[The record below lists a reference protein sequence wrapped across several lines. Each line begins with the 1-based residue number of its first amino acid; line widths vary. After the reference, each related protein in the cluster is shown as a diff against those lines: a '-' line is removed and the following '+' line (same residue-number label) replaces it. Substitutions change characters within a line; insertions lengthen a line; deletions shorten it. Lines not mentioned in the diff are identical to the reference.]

1 MYPQCSQRR
10 SLSAGGGARKLMVT
24 EYSTREMPDSFEQ
37 PGPDP
42 SGSRVLIFIVSYEA
56 SRHIVSTLDRI
67 PAELLESDLVDILVI
82 DDASKDSTASQAHDW
97 AMKRNFHRLT
107 VLRNPVNQGYGGN
120 QKLGY
125 RLAVD
130 HCYDFVILLHGDGQ
144 YAPELLPTFIKTWRE
159 HDADVVLG
167 TRMDS
172 IKSARAGGMPWYKVI
187 GNRLLTWMQN
197 KLTGQNLTEYHTGY
211 RGYSTR
217 FLRAVPF
224 EANTN
229 QFHFDTD
236 ILLQAFHIKA
246 KIQQFPIP
254 THYGDEICRVD
265 GTRYAKDVMF
275 ATVQYRLHQ
284 IGLLCSLKF
293 RNLLPMRYRDKTA
306 ATYSAHRLA
315 LQQIA
320 ALRPATMV
328 DLGDA
333 PAAVKEQI
341 RALGVDLRSI
351 EMVRHASVDA
361 FDFDSVLLLDVLE
374 DQAEPEEFLIGLR
387 NDSRATHAI
396 RRPPALILTTPN
408 IAFWAIRMNLLLGRF
423 SYAERGILHVNHKR
437 LFTQRSLRRSLRECG
452 YVVERFIGV
461 GVPFEAVLGSG
472 FVGRSLDR
480 VAGWL
485 AWLWPPL
492 FAFQFLVVARPL
504 PGIRQLLAQSERH
517 LDGAASPARLEP
529 DDGTVAGPAPTGGA
543 STIA

>member
-1 MYPQCSQRR
+1 M
-10 SLSAGGGARKLMVT
+10 
-24 EYSTREMPDSFEQ
+24 
-37 PGPDP
+37 
-42 SGSRVLIFIVSYEA
+42 
-56 SRHIVSTLDRI
+56 
-67 PAELLESDLVDILVI
+67 
-82 DDASKDSTASQAHDW
+82 
-97 AMKRNFHRLT
+97 
-107 VLRNPVNQGYGGN
+107 LRNPVNQGYGGN

-144 YAPELLPTFIKTWRE
+144 YAPELLPKFIECWKTN
-159 HDADVVLG
+159 DADVVLG

-172 IKSARAGGMPWYKVI
+172 IKSARAGGMPWYKVF
-187 GNRLLTWMQN
+187 GNSALTWMQN
-197 KLTGQNLTEYHTGY
+197 KLTGQHLTEYHTGY
-211 RGYSTR
+211 RAYSTR

-246 KIQQFPIP
+246 KIEQFPIP

-265 GTRYAKDVMF
+265 GTKYAKDVMF

-306 ATYSAHRLA
+306 ATYSAHRMALEEIQRLA
-315 LQQIA
+315 
-320 ALRPATMV
+320 PKTMV

-333 PAAVKEQI
+333 PSAVVDKIKAAGTDVMSLE
-341 RALGVDLRSI
+341 AS
-351 EMVRHASVDA
+351 RHASVDA
-361 FDFDSVLLLDVLE
+361 FDFDAVLLLDALE

-387 NDSRATHAI
+387 NDSRATNAI
-396 RRPPALILTTPN
+396 RKPPALVLTTPN
-408 IAFWAIRMNLLLGRF
+408 IAFWAIRLNLLLGRF
-423 SYAERGILHVNHKR
+423 SYAERGILHVHHKR
-437 LFTQRSLRRSLRECG
+437 LFTKRSLKRSLRECG
-452 YVVERFIGV
+452 YVVEKFAGV

-472 FVGRSLDR
+472 FIGKSLDR
-480 VAGWL
+480 LAGFL
-485 AWLWPPL
+485 AWLCPSM

-517 LDGAASPARLEP
+517 LDGTASPIEVAASRESTADSTVVGERESIAR
-529 DDGTVAGPAPTGGA
+529 
-543 STIA
+543 